1 MRELLEAN
9 DDIEVVGEAG
19 TAEEG
24 MARIPAVKPDVAVVD
39 MRLPD
44 GNGVEVCREVRSRDE
59 SIQCLILT
67 SFADDEALFD
77 SIMAGAAGYLLKQ
90 IKGTD
95 LVDAIR
101 RVAAGQSLLD
111 PNVTARVLE
120 RLRKGPE
127 EDERLARLTEQ
138 ERKILDL
145 IAEGLDEPPDRR
157 ADVPRR
163 EDGEELRVEP
173 AVEARHGTAHR
184 GRGVRREAG
193 AEEQAGRITAI
204 RDLGPWPR
212 RRHRAT
218 LRVCVRRSIPG
229 PGSRYSTATSAS
241 HCSRTARSG
250 ASPSSPDGRPLVF
263 PVNFALDGDAIVFR
277 TDAGTK
283 LHGARR
289 GQVAF
294 ECDGV
299 DSTYHTGWSVLATG
313 NAEEVVNAAEVARL
327 ARLPLGPW
335 CPGPKS
341 TWLRLRPRML
351 TGRRIPPHG
360 QTRTEG
366 ELTMSLNVMVLES
379 EHGGADEA

>member
-1 MRELLEAN
+1 MAVRVFLLDDHEIVRRGVRELLEAN

-101 RVAAGQSLLD
+101 RVATGQSLLD

-145 IAEGLDEPPDRR
+145 IAEGLTNRQIGERMFLAEKTVKNYVSNLLAKLGFHRR
-157 ADVPRR
+157 
-163 EDGEELRVEP
+163 
-173 AVEARHGTAHR
+173 T
-184 GRGVRREAG
+184 
-193 AEEQAGRITAI
+193 
-204 RDLGPWPR
+204 
-212 RRHRAT
+212 
-218 LRVCVRRSIPG
+218 
-229 PGSRYSTATSAS
+229 
-241 HCSRTARSG
+241 
-250 ASPSSPDGRPLVF
+250 
-263 PVNFALDGDAIVFR
+263 
-277 TDAGTK
+277 
-283 LHGARR
+283 
-289 GQVAF
+289 QVA
-294 ECDGV
+294 
-299 DSTYHTGWSVLATG
+299 VLAT
-313 NAEEVVNAAEVARL
+313 E
-327 ARLPLGPW
+327 
-335 CPGPKS
+335 
-341 TWLRLRPRML
+341 LRNQ
-351 TGRRIPPHG
+351 TGR
-360 QTRTEG
+360 
-366 ELTMSLNVMVLES
+366 
-379 EHGGADEA
+379 